1 MRGVGGDLG
10 GRNMIAK
17 EASIK
22 DVVETEPHR
31 LEVPF
36 FREDMYGKKKT
47 GRKCCRRL
55 KILTR
60 KDRSG
65 AQ

>member
-1 MRGVGGDLG
+1 
-10 GRNMIAK
+10 MIAK

>member
-1 MRGVGGDLG
+1 
-10 GRNMIAK
+10 MIAK

-36 FREDMYGKKKT
+36 FQ
-47 GRKCCRRL
+47 RKYVWNKGNWDEMLQAVENFDDERPFWGS
-55 KILTR
+55 II
-60 KDRSG
+60 
-65 AQ
+65 